1 MVVTAGTTSLGRGAT
16 CFGVAGVFEDDRISR
31 EHASLQLEEGRLELR
46 DLESRNGSLVNG
58 VRVGQVDLA
67 TGDVVT
73 LGKMVLVVSKSP
85 ALYPSYEPGELVGA
99 SHAYAV
105 MRDRMAKVAGHAT
118 VVLFNGPPGS
128 GKNVLARQLHRDSGR
143 KGKIVTVVCGAI
155 DEAALHSE
163 LFGHQ
168 KGAFAGAT
176 RGRKGLIETAK
187 NGTILLDGVA
197 YATPKLQ
204 VALLRFLETGQIRRL
219 GADDTTEVDVRVI
232 ATTTEP
238 LDALI
243 ATGTLRREFA
253 DRLRAWEIVV
263 APLDQRREDIGLLAD
278 FFLQRYA
285 GPDARLHP
293 ELLVHLLRRDWSGNA
308 RELEAFIEL
317 AVIESNGADV
327 IKMSTALPRHVC
339 RDDAP
344 ASGYRLAEDGGWFQ
358 RSGEDRVDIRERKNL
373 AYILRALAEHRAS
386 SPGRALTVSELLAEG
401 WPGERVEAKSGANRV
416 YVALTALR
424 RLGLRD
430 LITRIRDGYLI
441 AADAPVEIIPS
452 S

>member
-1 MVVTAGTTSLGRGAT
+1 MVVSVGTTRLGRGAT
-16 CFGVAGVFEDDRISR
+16 CFGVPGVFEDGRISR
-31 EHASLQLEEGRLELR
+31 EHASLTLDGARLELR

-58 VRVGQVDLA
+58 VRVGQVELA
-67 TGDVVT
+67 AGDVIT
-73 LGKMVLVVSKSP
+73 LGKMVLVVGRSP
-85 ALYPSYEPGELVGA
+85 ALYPTYEPGELVGA
-99 SHAYAV
+99 SHAYAT
-105 MRDRMAKVAGHAT
+105 MRDRMQKVASHPT

-128 GKNVLARQLHRDSGR
+128 GKNVLARQLHADSGR
-143 KGKIVTVVCGAI
+143 RGKMVTVVCGAI

-163 LFGHQ
+163 LFGHR

-176 RGRKGLIETAK
+176 RDRKGLIETAK
-187 NGTILLDGVA
+187 NGTLLLDAVA
-197 YATPKLQ
+197 DASPKLQ
-204 VALLRFLETGQIRRL
+204 VALLRFLETGQVRRL
-219 GADDTTEVDVRVI
+219 GADDSTDVDVRVI

-243 ATGTLRREFA
+243 DAGTLRREFA
-253 DRLRAWEIVV
+253 DRLRGWEIMV

-278 FFLQRYA
+278 LFLQRYG
-285 GPDARLHP
+285 GPDVRLHP

-317 AVIESNGADV
+317 AVIESDGAEV
-327 IKMSTALPRHVC
+327 IKIPAATQ
-339 RDDAP
+339 RDAGAADTP
-344 ASGYRLAEDGGWFQ
+344 PGFRIAEDGAWFQ
-358 RSGEDRVDIRERKNL
+358 RSGEERVDIRDRKNL
-373 AYILRALAEHRAS
+373 AYITRALTEHRRNA
-386 SPGRALTVSELLAEG
+386 PGRALGVPELLAAG

-441 AADAPVEIIPS
+441 AADAPVEIVPS